1 MFCMNKK
8 IIYIVLIL
16 GFFVLAGSS
25 CLHRDI
31 AGEDENITAS
41 AKEEAIFAK
50 AKLPFKIR
58 EINGREY
65 LISRGEAGKY
75 GGTLSNSTIGEG
87 PKTFN
92 IWNSKDATSS
102 SLGSLMFEG
111 MFTTDAY
118 TGEVVPK
125 LAKKAEISK
134 DGKTYTVTLRK
145 GLKWSDGKEIT
156 ADDVEF
162 TYNTIIKGGYGDT
175 STRDVMAVDGVL
187 PICKKIDK
195 YTLEFITPKTFAP
208 FLRMLGF
215 SVAPKHILKPV
226 TDKGKE
232 EFNRFWGVTTR
243 PEDFVVSGAFKLKE
257 YVPAQR
263 VVFERNP
270 DYSMAD
276 KNGNI
281 LPYLDKY
288 VVYIVGDLNNQVLK
302 FEGGELDILPVR
314 GNQAARF
321 KSLEKKSNYKMY
333 NLGAG
338 DGTTFL
344 SFNLNNRKNEKGKFY
359 VDPVKQKW
367 FNDDNFRRAADYAVD
382 RDFIVSNIISGVGL
396 PLFTAEGLS
405 SIYLNKKLAKG
416 HPQNLKYAEELLQKS
431 GFYKDR
437 NGILH
442 DKDGNTVEFTLMTNA
457 GNLERESI
465 GVIIKEDLSKLG
477 MKVNFK
483 PIEFNVLVGKITGQ
497 MDWDAIIM
505 GLTGSALE
513 PNNGA
518 NVWYSYGSLHMF
530 NMRQGKDAI
539 NKTNLL
545 PWEKRLDELFAQG
558 ATTLGFENRKKIY
571 DEYQQIVYDYNPFIY
586 LYTPL
591 DIYAV
596 RKKCKNLDPTALGGV
611 IHNLEEIYLEE

>member
-1 MFCMNKK
+1 MNKK

-16 GFFVLAGSS
+16 GFFVLFGSS

-31 AGEDENITAS
+31 IEEDETA
-41 AKEEAIFAK
+41 AIEKTEEAIFEK
-50 AKLPFKIR
+50 IKPPFEIR

-65 LISRGEAGKY
+65 LLARGEVGKY

-92 IWNSKDATSS
+92 VWNSKDATSN
-102 SLGSLMFEG
+102 SLASLMFEG
-111 MFTTDAY
+111 MFSTDAY
-118 TGEVVPK
+118 TGEVVPR
-125 LAKKAEISK
+125 LARKVDISD
-134 DGKTYTVTLRK
+134 DGKTYTVALRK

-175 STRDVMAVDGVL
+175 SSRDVMEVDGVM
-187 PICKKIDK
+187 PECRKIDK
-195 YTLEFITPKTFAP
+195 YTVEFVTPKTFAP

-215 SVAPKHILKPV
+215 SIAPKHILKPV
-226 TDKGKE
+226 TDKGIE
-232 EFNRFWGVTTR
+232 EFNRFWGVTTA
-243 PEDFVVSGAFKLKE
+243 PKDFVISGMFKLKE

-276 KNGNI
+276 KNGNL
-281 LPYLDKY
+281 LPYLDEY

-314 GNQAARF
+314 GNQVARF
-321 KSLEKKSNYKMY
+321 KALEKNSDYKMY

-344 SFNLNNRKNEKGKFY
+344 SFNLNTRKNDKGEFY
-359 VDPVKQKW
+359 VEPVKQKW
-367 FNDDNFRRAADYAVD
+367 FNDDNFRRAVDYAID
-382 RDFIVSNIISGVGL
+382 REFIVSNIISGVGM

-405 SIYLNKKLAKG
+405 SIYLNKKLANG
-416 HPQNLKYAEELLQKS
+416 HPQNLEYAEELLKQS
-431 GFYKDR
+431 GFYKDEK
-437 NGILH
+437 GILH
-442 DKDGNTVEFTLMTNA
+442 DKKGNVVEFTLMTNA

-465 GVIIKEDLSKLG
+465 GVIIKEDLGKLG

-483 PIEFNVLVGKITGQ
+483 PIEFNVLVGKITDS

-505 GLTGSALE
+505 GLTGSPLE

-530 NMRQGKDAI
+530 NIRHGKDAETKADI
-539 NKTNLL
+539 L
-545 PWEKRLDELFAQG
+545 PWEKRLDELFSKG

-591 DIYAV
+591 NIYAV
-596 RKKCKNLDPTALGGV
+596 RKKYKNLSPTALGGI

>member
-1 MFCMNKK
+1 MNKK
-8 IIYIVLIL
+8 IIYTILIL
-16 GFFVLAGSS
+16 GFFVFWGSS
-25 CLHRDI
+25 CLHRDVIEEEEKI
-31 AGEDENITAS
+31 AENKT
-41 AKEEAIFAK
+41 EEAIFEK
-50 AKLPFKIR
+50 IKPPFEIR

-65 LISRGEAGKY
+65 LISRGDVGRY
-75 GGTLSNSTIGEG
+75 GGAFSNSTIGEG

-102 SLGSLMFEG
+102 TLAGLMFEG

-118 TGEVVPK
+118 TGEVIPK
-125 LAKKAEISK
+125 LAKKVEIAK

-145 GLKWSDGKEIT
+145 GLKWSDGREIT

-175 STRDVMAVDGVL
+175 SSRDVMAVDGVM
-187 PICKKIDK
+187 PSCKKIDK
-195 YTLEFITPKTFAP
+195 YTLEFVTPKTFAP

-215 SVAPKHILKPV
+215 AIAPKHILKPI
-226 TDKGKE
+226 TDKGID
-232 EFNRFWGVTTR
+232 EFNRFWGVTTK

-263 VVFERNP
+263 VIFERNK

-276 KNGNI
+276 KNGNL

-314 GNQAARF
+314 GNQVARF
-321 KSLEKKSNYKMY
+321 KALEKNSDYKMY

-338 DGTTFL
+338 DGTTFI
-344 SFNLNNRKNEKGKFY
+344 SFNLNNRKNDKGKYY
-359 VDPVKQKW
+359 VEPKKQKW
-367 FNDDNFRRAADYAVD
+367 FNNNNFRKAVDYAID
-382 RDFIVSNIISGVGL
+382 REFIVSNIISGVGM

-405 SIYLNKKLAKG
+405 SIYLNKTLAKG
-416 HPQNLKYAEELLQKS
+416 HPQNLQYAQKLLSQA
-431 GFYKDR
+431 GFSKDE

-442 DKDGNTVEFTLMTNA
+442 DKEGNEVEFTLMTNA

-465 GVIIKEDLSKLG
+465 GVIIKEDLAKLG

-483 PIEFNVLVGKITGQ
+483 PIEFNVLVGKITGS

-530 NMRQGKDAI
+530 NIRQGKDAI
-539 NKTNLL
+539 NRTNIL
-545 PWEKRLDELFAQG
+545 PWEKRLDELFSQG

-586 LYTPL
+586 LYSPL
-591 DIYAV
+591 NIYAV
-596 RKKCKNLDPTALGGV
+596 RKKYKNLEPTALGGV
-611 IHNLEEIYLEE
+611 IHNLEEIYIEE